1 MSNTNGQSVKTIM
14 AWFWAR
20 QVSKDLRN
28 EHTTNLKI
36 DFRRLLTLIGMIP
49 RKRGH
54 VRTILRLENVTPIVV
69 TVANYRA
76 YSRGSAR
83 NGRNLSNRTSVVERN
98 DARKWRPFRR
108 ERKGG
113 VLGSRDLPERGDK

>member
-1 MSNTNGQSVKTIM
+1 MRARIYITRELLFGFIASQRMSNTNGQSVKTIM

-54 VRTILRLENVTPIVV
+54 VRTILRLENVTPI
-69 TVANYRA
+69 
-76 YSRGSAR
+76 
-83 NGRNLSNRTSVVERN
+83 
-98 DARKWRPFRR
+98 
-108 ERKGG
+108 
-113 VLGSRDLPERGDK
+113 